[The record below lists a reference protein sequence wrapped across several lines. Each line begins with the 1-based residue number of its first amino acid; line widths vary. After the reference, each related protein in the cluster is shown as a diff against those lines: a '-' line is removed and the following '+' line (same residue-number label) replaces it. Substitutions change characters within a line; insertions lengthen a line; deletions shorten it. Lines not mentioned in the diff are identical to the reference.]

1 MGDEKEKRDKN
12 AGFQQG
18 SATAQPDRKLPENS
32 KENLDE
38 KLDNAIEET
47 FPTSDPISV
56 NITK

>member
-1 MGDEKEKRDKN
+1 MSDEKEKLDKD

-18 SATAQPDRKLPENS
+18 SAAAKADRKLPENS
-32 KENLDE
+32 KENLDK

>member
-1 MGDEKEKRDKN
+1 MSDEKEKRDKG

-18 SATAQPDRKLPENS
+18 SATPTADHKLPENS

-56 NITK
+56 KITK